1 MNNDRAWM
9 YQRLDS
15 QGCLNPA
22 FVNGV
27 ENFMEYVISRPS
39 SLDGINIRCPCF
51 NCKNI
56 KFWNA
61 ETVKLHLLKK
71 GFVRNYYE
79 WDRHGEPYVVRQSA
93 EPSSTH
99 YSNTQDRRDEDNLM
113 YNMVMD
119 AAGPSFN
126 PEMPN
131 PGVQKLYDI
140 LDSSKRELYE
150 GCETSQLSAM
160 AQMLSLKS
168 NHHCDFPAYSMLS
181 GWKTAGHLAC
191 PHCAHDHDAYNLS
204 HGGKTTWFDNHRKF
218 LPANHPFRKNKN
230 WFTKGKTVTE
240 SAPPV
245 RTGEDV
251 LQEIESL
258 GLMKVTELGS
268 DEHNAKARMR
278 RVMNRTENVP
288 ARPGQGVS
296 APGQG
301 VSALGQSAP
310 AHSGQR
316 VQVQSEQ
323 RIPTGS
329 GQHIPA
335 QSKQHVR
342 AHSEQGTGQS
352 RLPIRLPSQS
362 GLHSPTQSRQRTSQ
376 SGQSTPNE
384 SRQLTA
390 QSRQHTPEAQS
401 RQLQHTPE
409 AQSRQHTISA
419 QSEPVENT
427 PTPSHPSILNVS
439 PTAANG
445 YVRWDIGLEQGDGRV
460 RLEVIKGTLEPSN
473 VCSKRNRLIMY
484 ERLEPTGYNWK
495 CLSKETKDF
504 YFEEFKKYFVWRQ
517 SDAVIYKGWLA
528 NARRKYSEVVSIA
541 RGNWE
546 NHNRRDNRIGL
557 DVYLSWVEFWKT
569 DDFKK
574 KSSIQKSNRC
584 SGVDGRPSTHTSG
597 SASHRIV
604 AARVKVQYKR
614 DPTAD
619 EIFYLTHTR
628 RVKKKKNPIAEARE
642 IGLDDEDVEGGEDD
656 ENFEVVWVDQK
667 SQRIYFRWWS
677 NDSDGQE
684 DDGQDDSDGQED
696 DLDGQED
703 DSNGQDDN

>member
-1 MNNDRAWM
+1 MSPKKPRGGASPDDEGIADKGTGFFQFASPKKRKRGVSAGCDGFAQIANKKKRSQSANKRKHSQSVNVVKGDGFAPKSQIMNKRKRCWSANV
-9 YQRLDS
+9 
-15 QGCLNPA
+15 GK
-22 FVNGV
+22 
-27 ENFMEYVISRPS
+27 E
-39 SLDGINIRCPCF
+39 DGIDANS
-51 NCKNI
+51 
-56 KFWNA
+56 
-61 ETVKLHLLKK
+61 
-71 GFVRNYYE
+71 
-79 WDRHGEPYVVRQSA
+79 Q
-93 EPSSTH
+93 
-99 YSNTQDRRDEDNLM
+99 NTKTSIEK
-113 YNMVMD
+113 
-119 AAGPSFN
+119 AGYTD
-126 PEMPN
+126 
-131 PGVQKLYDI
+131 Q
-140 LDSSKRELYE
+140 
-150 GCETSQLSAM
+150 
-160 AQMLSLKS
+160 
-168 NHHCDFPAYSMLS
+168 
-181 GWKTAGHLAC
+181 
-191 PHCAHDHDAYNLS
+191 
-204 HGGKTTWFDNHRKF
+204 
-218 LPANHPFRKNKN
+218 
-230 WFTKGKTVTE
+230 
-240 SAPPV
+240 
-245 RTGEDV
+245 
-251 LQEIESL
+251 
-258 GLMKVTELGS
+258 
-268 DEHNAKARMR
+268 ARMR

-301 VSALGQSAP
+301 VTALGQSAP
-310 AHSGQR
+310 AHSEQR

-409 AQSRQHTISA
+409 AQSRQHTIGA

-439 PTAANG
+439 STSANG

-495 CLSKETKDF
+495 CVSKETKDF

-528 NARRKYSEVVSIA
+528 NARRKYCEVVSIA

-574 KSSIQKSNRC
+574 KSSIQKSNRR

-597 SASHRIV
+597 SASHRVV

-667 SQRIYFRWWS
+667 SQRIYETFLALLELQEKSGQPVDR
-677 NDSDGQE
+677 NALFLEAVGDGGQDDSDGQE
-684 DDGQDDSDGQED
+684 DDGQDSDGQED
-696 DLDGQED
+696 DSDGQED